1 MIALLKIIKHCTL
14 ALLAFIA
21 TSSTLSS
28 TVHAQELLDRYTQNR
43 LIVETNDLKAG
54 ETITVA
60 TEITLAP
67 HWHVY
72 WKNPGDSGL
81 PVRINWI
88 LPEGFEISDIKW
100 PTPDKI
106 SYEILVNY
114 GYYNRV
120 TLLQDL
126 KVPETLP
133 TGDLEITA
141 NLEMLVCNEICIPES
156 DTVSAQIKSDNVDN
170 NIYITDA
177 KQKLP
182 KEITGNFNYSE
193 TNGTL
198 KLALTPDQQ
207 DLFSEVN
214 PDNIEFFPIEWGI
227 IDYVEQPNVSV
238 NGKDITLTHARSDRQ
253 LSELSELEGVLVIT
267 SEKKG
272 QNKGFSITATP
283 KINKAS
289 ISGDTPPTRIS
300 EEQTNQTQDE
310 SMSWFSAIFLAI
322 MGGLILNLMPC
333 VFPVLSIKALSLAKM
348 RDKEKKH
355 ARQHGIAYTVGVILS
370 FLIIGGIFV
379 VLKETGS
386 VIGWGF
392 QLQNP
397 IIVAGLAYLLFIIGL
412 NLIGFFEFSGNFTN
426 MGQKLTQ
433 GTSVRNS
440 FFTGAL
446 ATIVATPCTAPFMGA
461 AMGYAA
467 TQSAF
472 LSMSVFTALGFGL
485 ALPYL
490 ILSYIPALQKILPK
504 PGAWM
509 NTFKQFLA
517 FPMFASA
524 IWLIWVVS
532 QQAGSYGVL
541 LVLLGMLSI
550 AFCVWISHLHVN
562 GGKKALTRTLLFLC
576 LFLPFF
582 SLFYIKTTEIDMQE
596 NAAEFEQEFSPEK
609 LSELLQG
616 DNPIF
621 VEMTAA
627 WCITCKVNHAIAIET
642 QTTKNLF
649 KNKNVSYLVGDWTN
663 RNDTITKY
671 LNKHGRNGVPL
682 YVYYGPRNEKTGKRP
697 QAHVLPQVITTST
710 LSDTIK

>member
-1 MIALLKIIKHCTL
+1 MIALLKIIKHSTL

-81 PVRINWI
+81 PVRINWT

-133 TGDLEITA
+133 AGDLEITA

-156 DTVSAQIKSDNVDN
+156 DTVSTKIKSDNIDN

-193 TNGTL
+193 TDGTL

-214 PDNIEFFPIEWGI
+214 PNNIEFFPIEWGI

-253 LSELSELEGVLVIT
+253 LSELSKLEGVLVIT

-289 ISGDTPPTRIS
+289 ISNDTPPTRIS

-310 SMSWFSAIFLAI
+310 TMSWFSAIFLAI

-412 NLIGFFEFSGNFTN
+412 NLIGFFEFGGNFTN

-490 ILSYIPALQKILPK
+490 VLSYIPALQKILPK

-596 NAAEFEQEFSPEK
+596 SSAEFEQEFSPEK